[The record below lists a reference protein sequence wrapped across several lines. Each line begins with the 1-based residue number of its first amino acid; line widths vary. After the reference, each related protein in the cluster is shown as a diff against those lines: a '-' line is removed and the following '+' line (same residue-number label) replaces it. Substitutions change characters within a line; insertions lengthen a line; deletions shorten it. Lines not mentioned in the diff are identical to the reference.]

1 MYIGTIY
8 IYINL
13 HGMLVIYRKYYCVRQ
28 CYGKKTQLNPPK
40 SMTIKRNNNNYIYL
54 ILYS

>member
-1 MYIGTIY
+1 
-8 IYINL
+8 
-13 HGMLVIYRKYYCVRQ
+13 MLVIYRKYYCIRR

-40 SMTIKRNNNNYIYL
+40 SMTIKRNNYNYIYL